1 MKSVYTRLC
10 DLNAKLIVLC
20 AATDH
25 KHNEHFT
32 CRGHTASRLSV
43 ECYEIVQG
51 LLVDVDVDE
60 EVPPVVIDIV
70 TREDKA
76 RAGNDKF
83 QIELTVEEILEIEQA
98 LSLASLDALCAV
110 NEDIRDRA
118 WKRFGKLI
126 EENDLGVT
134 KQRETNRGKPR

>member
-1 MKSVYTRLC
+1 M
-10 DLNAKLIVLC
+10 
-20 AATDH
+20 
-25 KHNEHFT
+25 
-32 CRGHTASRLSV
+32 
-43 ECYEIVQG
+43 
-51 LLVDVDVDE
+51 
-60 EVPPVVIDIV
+60 

-76 RAGNDKF
+76 RSANDKF